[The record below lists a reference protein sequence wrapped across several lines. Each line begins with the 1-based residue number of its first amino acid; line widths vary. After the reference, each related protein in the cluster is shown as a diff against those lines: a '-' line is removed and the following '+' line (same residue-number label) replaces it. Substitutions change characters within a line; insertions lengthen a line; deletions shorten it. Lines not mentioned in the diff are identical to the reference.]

1 MNYFHEQKL
10 KYCGMTRT
18 GSRYVHTR
26 LQDAFGGH
34 GPVDH
39 SSYIDPE
46 YSDYT
51 FVCSVRNPYARVLS
65 GWKWLNMVNEN
76 KFLPDSFPDYVRC
89 VVPSFMLSVCTTLS
103 HHIEDVDHFIRIEN
117 VKNDLE
123 KITIFPKDLNE
134 FPANTFATTYRYS
147 MEEYYAEKC
156 VRDRI
161 WDVYREDFERFGYLR
176 DSYVGK

>member
-1 MNYFHEQKL
+1 MNYFHEQKI

-18 GSRYVHTR
+18 GSRYVYGR
-26 LQDAFGGH
+26 LEAAFGANA
-34 GPVDH
+34 PLEH
-39 SSYIDPE
+39 SSYVDPE

-65 GWKWLNMVNEN
+65 GWKWLNMVNGN
-76 KFLPDSFPDYVRC
+76 KFFPDSFPDYVRC
-89 VVPSFMLSVCTTLS
+89 VVPSFMLSVCTTLR

-123 KITIFPKDLNE
+123 KIVVFPKNLE
-134 FPANTFATTYRYS
+134 FPNNGFATTYRYS
-147 MEEYYAEKC
+147 LEEYYAESR

-161 WDVYREDFERFGYLR
+161 WDVYREDFERFEYSR
-176 DSYVGK
+176 DSYVGR